1 MGKTY
6 RRIAIEE
13 KVYNKLL
20 KLQGALITKYGR
32 KFSFSQVIEGL
43 LSVSPEIELKIEKT
57 KFS

>member
-13 KVYNKLL
+13 RVYNKLL
-20 KLQGALITKYGR
+20 KLQGTLVAKYGR
-32 KFSFSQVIEGL
+32 KFSFSEVIEGL
-43 LSVSPEIELKIEKT
+43 LAVSPEIELKVEKS